1 VKDAKAIGEYPI
13 HTEGCV
19 THSLNDVALSI
30 GDGVDGAEVV
40 VVEVAGFVRD
50 WCCWRICCICCT
62 RCVGFDGRFLSA
74 DPYIQS
80 PYNTQSYNR
89 YSYVMNN
96 PLKYTDPSGYNPFK
110 AIAGCPPIAF
120 ASFTEGCVTHSLNDV
135 ALSIGNG
142 VY

>member
-1 VKDAKAIGEYPI
+1 
-13 HTEGCV
+13 
-19 THSLNDVALSI
+19 LSI

-50 WCCWRICCICCT
+50 CFTGHEHIDEMGLIHMNGRVYDPQI
-62 RCVGFDGRFLSA
+62 GRFLSA

-96 PLKYTDPSGYNPFK
+96 QPHLINVLMTCK
-110 AIAGCPPIAF
+110 A
-120 ASFTEGCVTHSLNDV
+120 
-135 ALSIGNG
+135 SIGQDGNDRQ
-142 VY
+142 